1 MPMRKSMLIVDGSY
15 YLFRSYGV
23 PFKFSSKIKGIPL
36 HVLTTYLKFLRLAI
50 KASEKDQGIKK
61 IVIIFDSQQESE
73 RQSLDSNYK
82 SNRKKDYS
90 LETDS
95 PFHHYPLIKQLLNHL
110 DIANYEA
117 RRGEADDL
125 IASLAEKYKSEFE
138 IYIASN
144 DSDFYQLVSES
155 VKIVRLKTKNSF
167 QIVSEKS
174 IVDELGIRPSQ
185 YVPWKSLVGDRAD
198 NIAGIKGIGAKK
210 ATAFLNGLLKLDIS
224 EHRQTVRL
232 NQKLITLDCQLSVG
246 WIKHGLSY
254 NQRIMRS
261 NKDLFGALG
270 YI

>member
-1 MPMRKSMLIVDGSY
+1 MRQAMLIVDGSY
-15 YLFRSYGV
+15 FLFRAYAV
-23 PFKFSSKIKGIPL
+23 PFKFSSKVKKIPL

-50 KASEKDQGIKK
+50 KASGKNHGVNK
-61 IVIIFDSQQESE
+61 IVIIFDSQKRNE
-73 RQSLDSNYK
+73 RLSLDSNYK

-90 LETDS
+90 LESDS
-95 PFHHYPLIKQLLNHL
+95 PFHHYPLIRRLLKHAGL
-110 DIANYEA
+110 ANYEA
-117 RRGEADDL
+117 KRGEADDL
-125 IASLAEKYKSEFE
+125 IASLAQKYKSEFN

-144 DSDFYQLVSES
+144 DSDFYQLISKNI
-155 VKIVRLKTKNSF
+155 KIIRLKTKNNI
-167 QIVSEKS
+167 QVISEES
-174 IVDELGIRPSQ
+174 LVNELGIRPSQ
-185 YVPWKSLVGDRAD
+185 YVSWKSLVGDRAD
-198 NIAGIKGIGAKK
+198 NIAGIKGLGPKK